1 MSDATLD
8 NGGPREGSGRAVKI
22 VVALAVVL
30 ALLAGGGYWLYE
42 RLLYVHE
49 IDARVEADM
58 ITIASRL
65 PGWVDGMDLRQ
76 GQRVS
81 EGEELVRIDAR
92 EARRRMAV
100 LDAREASMRRELD
113 QVEAE
118 LELARARTEAQVER
132 ARRQVAVAEADA
144 ERSER
149 ERDKAEA
156 DLRRVRGMAE
166 DDMVSEQE
174 VDDARHALRLAESDV
189 RTARA
194 RLDEAEAA
202 VTEARAEEAHR
213 QVLRATAATLEAR
226 IQELAA
232 EREEAELAVSD
243 RIIRSPI
250 DGVVAETFV
259 NPGEHVREGQ
269 NLLLVHRPGDVR
281 VKTNIR
287 ETDIADVAEGQ
298 SVRIRVDAFPGEDFT
313 GRVEQIGTAA
323 TSEFALLPNPNPSG
337 NFTKVTQRI
346 PVRISFDEPEA
357 RLRPGMMVEVRI
369 DIRD

>member
-1 MSDATLD
+1 MSDPAVNSDTR
-8 NGGPREGSGRAVKI
+8 REGNGRPLKI

-42 RLLYVHE
+42 RLFYVHE

-65 PGWVDGMDLRQ
+65 PGWVEGMDLRQ

-81 EGEELVRIDAR
+81 QGEELVRIDAR
-92 EARRRMAV
+92 EAQRRMAV
-100 LDAREASMRRELD
+100 LDSRQEALRRELD
-113 QVEAE
+113 QIEAE
-118 LELARARTEAQVER
+118 RQLARARTEARVQR
-132 ARRQVAVAEADA
+132 ARRQVAVAEANV

-149 ERDKAEA
+149 EQDKAEA
-156 DLRRVRGMAE
+156 DLRRLRGMAE
-166 DDMVSEQE
+166 DNMVSEQE
-174 VDDARHALRLAESDV
+174 VDDARHTLRLAESDA
-189 RTARA
+189 RAARA

-202 VTEARAEEAHR
+202 VTEARAQEAHL

-226 IQELAA
+226 IEELRA
-232 EREEAELAVSD
+232 EQEEAELAVSD
-243 RIIRSPI
+243 RVIRSPI

-269 NLLLVHRPGDVR
+269 NLLLVHRPGDVW
-281 VKTNIR
+281 VKTNLR

-298 SVRIRVDAFPGEDFT
+298 PVRIRVDAFRGEDFS

-346 PVRISFDEPEA
+346 PVRISFDDPQA

-369 DIRD
+369 DVRD

>member
-1 MSDATLD
+1 MSDATRD
-8 NGGPREGSGRAVKI
+8 TRERQGRGLKI
-22 VVALAVVL
+22 VVALTVVI

-58 ITIASRL
+58 VTIASRL
-65 PGWVDGMDLRQ
+65 PGWVDEMDLRQ

-81 EGEELVRIDAR
+81 EGDVLVRIDAR
-92 EARRRMAV
+92 EARQRVAV
-100 LDAREASMRRELD
+100 LDSRAESLRRELD
-113 QVEAE
+113 QIESEVE
-118 LELARARTEAQVER
+118 LVRARTEARVER
-132 ARRQVAVAEADA
+132 ARRHVAVAEADV

-149 ERDKAEA
+149 ERDKAES
-156 DLRRVRGMAE
+156 DLRRLEGMAA
-166 DDMVSEQE
+166 DDMVSEQD
-174 VDDARHALRLAESDV
+174 VDDARHALRLAESEI
-189 RTARA
+189 RGARA
-194 RLDEAEAA
+194 RLEEAEAA
-202 VTEARAEEAHR
+202 VTEARAEEVHL

-226 IQELAA
+226 IEELRA

-243 RIIRSPI
+243 RVVRSPI

-269 NLLLVHRPGDVR
+269 NMLLMHRPGAVW
-281 VKTNIR
+281 VKANIR
-287 ETDIADVAEGQ
+287 ETEIAQVEEGQ
-298 SVRIRVDAFPGEDFT
+298 SVRIRVDAFSGEDFP
-313 GRVEQIGTAA
+313 GRVEQVGTAA

-346 PVRISFDEPEA
+346 PVRISFDEPET

-369 DIRD
+369 DVRD